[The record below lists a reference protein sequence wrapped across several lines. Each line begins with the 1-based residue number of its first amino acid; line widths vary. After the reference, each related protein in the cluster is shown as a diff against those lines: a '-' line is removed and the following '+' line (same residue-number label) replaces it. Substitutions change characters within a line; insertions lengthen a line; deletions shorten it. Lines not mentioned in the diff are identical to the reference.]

1 MAPLAEEFVAL
12 NDCRI
17 RLIGPLEEVMPAVVA
32 ITPAA

>member
-1 MAPLAEEFVAL
+1 MTPLLDGFEAL

-32 ITPAA
+32 MTPAE